1 MRFLYIILN
10 FIDTTLAIERVSK
23 EGIEGVE
30 VTGFTLSL
38 RFLNTLIEYSI
49 GYLIV
54 KFIQFLISILGD
66 RSIEDIP
73 FAFVVIFPVFII
85 EIGSSKRPIWNTLN
99 FALFLLRSTIKLIV
113 FLAIDKVVIYLFA

>member
-85 EIGSSKRPIWNTLN
+85 DIGSSKRLIWNKLN
-99 FALFLLRSTIKLIV
+99 FEIGC
-113 FLAIDKVVIYLFA
+113 

>member
-30 VTGFTLSL
+30 VTGFTLGL
-38 RFLNTLIEYSI
+38 RFLNTFIEYSI

-66 RSIEDIP
+66 RSIEDVP
-73 FAFVVIFPVFII
+73 FAFVVLPPVLII

-99 FALFLLRSTIKLIV
+99 FALFSLRSTIKLIV
-113 FLAIDKVVIYLFA
+113 FLAINKVVVYLFA